1 MNEVFSYSLGSIL
14 IWLYLEKASI
24 KLRSSWPT
32 VASTIRSIRGR
43 GKLSFGQA
51 LLISV
56 KSMQSRHLPFS
67 FFTRTTLANQSGYSI
82 SRIALACRSLLTS
95 SSIAFC
101 LFEAKLLLFCLTSL
115 KEGLMFSQCVIT
127 ARSIPPISFYFQANT
142 SMFCFKK
149 WMRRSLTSLANLD
162 PM

>member
-1 MNEVFSYSLGSIL
+1 M
-14 IWLYLEKASI
+14 IWLYPEKASI
-24 KLRSSWPT
+24 KLRSSWPA

-56 KSMQSRHLPFS
+56 KSMQSRHLPFA
-67 FFTRTTLANQSGYSI
+67 FLMRTTLANQSGYST

-101 LFEAKLLLFCLTSL
+101 LSWAKLLLFCLTGL
-115 KEGLMFSQCVIT
+115 KEGLMFSLCVI
-127 ARSIPPISFYFQANT
+127 IMGLIHPISSYFQANT
-142 SMFCFKK
+142 SMFCFMK
-149 WMRRSLTSLANLD
+149 WMRGSLTPLANLD